1 MKFLMG
7 FAIGLG
13 LAVVFAPARG
23 SETRAQLKNRARE
36 LIRYP
41 EQRMEEKIAKAAE
54 QAEQKAGDIGSR
66 IGRDVAQATVKAV
79 SSEMLKKD
87 DQQSA

>member
-7 FAIGLG
+7 FAVGLG
-13 LAVVFAPARG
+13 LAVVFAPAPG
-23 SETRAQLKNRARE
+23 SETRAQLKNKARE

>member
-1 MKFLMG
+1 MKFLLG
-7 FAIGLG
+7 FAIGFG
-13 LAVVFAPARG
+13 LAVVFAPAPG
-23 SETRAQLKNRARE
+23 SETREQLKNKARE

-41 EQRMEEKIAKAAE
+41 EQRIEEKVAEAAE

-79 SSEMLKKD
+79 RSEMLNKD